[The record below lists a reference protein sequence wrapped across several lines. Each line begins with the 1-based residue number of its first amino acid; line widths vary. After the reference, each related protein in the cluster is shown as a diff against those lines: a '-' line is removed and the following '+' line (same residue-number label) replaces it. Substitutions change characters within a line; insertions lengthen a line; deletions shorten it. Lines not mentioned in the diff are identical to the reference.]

1 MDPRAAR
8 TLDALHA
15 TILELA
21 ATRPIS
27 DIPVT
32 EIVAHAGVN
41 RSSLYQHFTDREELL
56 ASALE
61 TIESISTRIDGPV
74 RITDPAQPPAEIRRF
89 VEHFA
94 AYAPVYRL
102 ALGPQGSARV
112 ASRVRARMIELVR
125 EGLEL
130 SAIDS
135 TKDVPRAIEAAGI
148 AGGLLGIV
156 EAWIRQDPMAD
167 TETAAAWL
175 WGFLTSS

>member
-8 TLDALHA
+8 TIATLHA

-21 ATRPIS
+21 AVRPIGE
-27 DIPVT
+27 IPVT

-61 TIESISTRIDGPV
+61 TIESAGTRINRPV
-74 RITDPAQPPAEIRRF
+74 LVTDPAQPPTEIHRF
-89 VEHFA
+89 IEHFA
-94 AYAPVYRL
+94 EYAPVYRL

-112 ASRVRARMIELVR
+112 AARVRARTIDLVK

-130 SAIDS
+130 SSTDS
-135 TKDVPRAIEAAGI
+135 TGGVPLEIEAAGI
-148 AGGLLGIV
+148 AGGLLGII
-156 EAWIRQDPMAD
+156 EAWIQQDPMPD
-167 TETAAAWL
+167 TDTASLWL
-175 WGFLTSS
+175 WAFLASR